1 VPTPT
6 TAGTTPR
13 TAPATGNPEGAP
25 HDERAFRMRRT
36 QEFMDAHD
44 LDGLLVFGA
53 DRSDRYDAGQYL
65 FRDRRYQHFVVPR
78 HGEPVMVAFAAQ
90 VAAQNLRT
98 REQGLET
105 WIEDI
110 RVGSAP
116 ELLPEIAREKGLG
129 RGRLGVIG
137 AGYGSPFYPG
147 GWVSRSVW
155 DAIGE
160 RLPDA
165 ALLDVTRDY
174 GLVMARRSDED
185 LGHLAT
191 AAAAGDAAIEAMMAL
206 AEPGLDETAL
216 YAEGVAAMLRRGMR
230 VTWML
235 FQTGLDNYAW
245 GEPTWLT
252 RPEPARRLERSDMVW
267 AEIFPNY
274 AELNTHVNM
283 SFTLGN
289 PPAETLRCAEAARA
303 SYEAGVAAVRPGAS
317 FAEVCAAMEKP
328 LTEAGMWHLT
338 PQFASLNPLLS
349 GGGSG
354 LGIRDHVAGFAGAY
368 PRADGHEGPF
378 FDFEIESGM
387 TFSLQPDAR
396 LGRRGAIVGGVVA
409 ATESGCREF
418 NTVSTRLN
426 SVEV

>member
-1 VPTPT
+1 MPTQT
-6 TAGTTPR
+6 IAGTASKD
-13 TAPATGNPEGAP
+13 TAADGPGRP

-36 QEFMDAHD
+36 REFMDEQG
-44 LDGLLVFGA
+44 LDALLVFGA

-78 HGEPVMVAFAAQ
+78 EGEPTMVAFAAQ
-90 VAAQNLRT
+90 VAAQHMLS
-98 REQGLET
+98 RERGLDT
-105 WIEDI
+105 WIDDI
-110 RVGSAP
+110 RVGSGP
-116 ELLPEIAREKGLG
+116 ELLPAIVREKGLATG
-129 RGRLGVIG
+129 RIGVIG

-147 GWVSRSVW
+147 GWVSKPIW
-155 DAIGE
+155 DAVGE

-165 ALLDVTRDY
+165 ELVDVTRDY
-174 GLVMARRSDED
+174 GLVMARRSDQD
-185 LGHLAT
+185 LEHLAT
-191 AAAAGDAAIEAMMAL
+191 AAAAGDAAIEAMMAV
-206 AEPGLDETAL
+206 ARPGVDETAV
-216 YAEGVAAMLRRGMR
+216 YSEGVAAMLRRGMR

-252 RPEPARRLERSDMVW
+252 RPESARVLGSNDMVW

-283 SFTLGN
+283 SFTVGA
-289 PPAETLRCAEAARA
+289 PPAETLRCAEVARA
-303 SYEAGVAAVRPGAS
+303 SYEAGLAALRPGAT
-317 FAEVCAAMEKP
+317 FGDVCAAMEVP

-349 GGGSG
+349 GGGSA
-354 LGIRDHVAGFAGAY
+354 LGIREHVPSFADTY
-368 PRADGHEGPF
+368 PHADGHANPF
-378 FDFEIESGM
+378 FDFEIQPGM

-396 LGRRGAIVGGVVA
+396 IGRHGAVVGGVVA
-409 ATESGCREF
+409 ATETGCREF

-426 SVEV
+426 SVDV

>member
-1 VPTPT
+1 MPTPT
-6 TAGTTPR
+6 STETIEPTRDQAFAG
-13 TAPATGNPEGAP
+13 EP

-36 QEFMDAHD
+36 QEFMDVHG
-44 LDGLLVFGA
+44 LDGLLIFGA

-65 FRDRRYQHFVVPR
+65 FRDRRYQHFVLPR
-78 HGEPVMVAFAAQ
+78 HGEPTMVAFAAQ
-90 VAAQNLRT
+90 VAAQNQLS
-98 REQGLET
+98 RERGLQT
-105 WIEDI
+105 WIDDI

-116 ELLPEIAREKGLG
+116 ELLPRIAQEKNLG
-129 RGRLGVIG
+129 RSRLGVIG

-147 GWVSRSVW
+147 GWVSKPVW
-155 DAIGE
+155 DAVSE

-165 ALLDVTRDY
+165 ELLDVTRDY
-174 GLVMARRSDED
+174 GLVMAQRSDED
-185 LGHLAT
+185 LEHIAT
-191 AAAAGDAAIEAMMAL
+191 AARAGDAAIETMMAL
-206 AEPGLDETAL
+206 ARPGVDEVEL
-216 YAEGVAAMLRRGMR
+216 YAEGVAAMMRRGMR

-252 RPEPARRLERSDMVW
+252 RPEPSRRLEERDMVW

-283 SFTLGN
+283 SFTLGE
-289 PPAETLRCAEAARA
+289 PPAETLRCAEVARA
-303 SYEAGVAAVRPGAS
+303 SYEAGLAALRPGAA
-317 FAEVCAAMEKP
+317 FGDVCAAMEVP
-328 LTEAGMWHLT
+328 LAEAGMWHLT

-354 LGIRDHVAGFAGAY
+354 LGVRQHIDSFADAY
-368 PRADGHEGPF
+368 PHADGHLNPI
-378 FDFEIESGM
+378 FDFEIKPGM

-396 LGRRGAIVGGVVA
+396 IGRRGAIVGGVVA
-409 ATESGCREF
+409 ATVSGCREF

-426 SVEV
+426 TVDA

>member
-1 VPTPT
+1 
-6 TAGTTPR
+6 
-13 TAPATGNPEGAP
+13 
-25 HDERAFRMRRT
+25 MRRT
-36 QEFMDAHD
+36 QEFMDAHE

-78 HGEPVMVAFAAQ
+78 HGEPTMVAFAAQ
-90 VAAQNLRT
+90 VAAQNQLTGER
-98 REQGLET
+98 GLET

-116 ELLPEIAREKGLG
+116 ELLPEIAREKQLG

-155 DAIGE
+155 DAISE

-165 ALLDVTRDY
+165 TLIDITRDY
-174 GLVMARRSDED
+174 GLVMAQRSDED
-185 LGHLAT
+185 LAHIAT
-191 AAAAGDAAIEAMMAL
+191 AAAAGDAAIETMMTL
-206 AEPGLDETAL
+206 ARPGVEETEL
-216 YAEGVAAMLRRGMR
+216 YAEGVASMMRRGMR

-235 FQTGLDNYAW
+235 FQTGFNNYAW

-252 RPEPARRLERSDMVW
+252 RPEQARALERSDMVW

-283 SFTLGN
+283 SFVLGT
-289 PPAETLRCAEAARA
+289 PPPETLHCAEVARA

-317 FAEVCAAMEKP
+317 FKDVCTAMEAP

-354 LGIRDHVAGFAGAY
+354 LGIRDHIDGFADAY
-368 PRADGHEGPF
+368 PHADGHAGPF
-378 FDFEIESGM
+378 FDFEIKPGM

-396 LGRRGAIVGGVVA
+396 LGHRGAIVGGVVA

-426 SVEV
+426 SVEA

>member
-1 VPTPT
+1 MPTQII
-6 TAGTTPR
+6 AGTASED
-13 TAPATGNPEGAP
+13 TAADGPGRA
-25 HDERAFRMRRT
+25 HDEREFRMRRT
-36 QEFMDAHD
+36 REFMDEQG
-44 LDGLLVFGA
+44 LDALLVFGA

-78 HGEPVMVAFAAQ
+78 DGEPTMVAFAAQ
-90 VAAQNLRT
+90 VAAQHMLT
-98 REQGLET
+98 RERGLQT
-105 WIEDI
+105 WIDDI
-110 RVGSAP
+110 RVGPGP
-116 ELLPEIAREKGLG
+116 ELLPAIVREKGLAA
-129 RGRLGVIG
+129 GRLGVIG

-147 GWVSRSVW
+147 GWVSKPVW
-155 DAIGE
+155 DAVSE

-165 ALLDVTRDY
+165 ELVDVTRDY

-185 LGHLAT
+185 LEHLAT
-191 AAAAGDAAIEAMMAL
+191 AAAAGDAAIEAMMA
-206 AEPGLDETAL
+206 AARPGVDETAL
-216 YAEGVAAMLRRGMR
+216 YAEGIAAMLRRGMR

-252 RPEPARRLERSDMVW
+252 RPEPARVLGSADMVW

-283 SFTLGN
+283 SFTVGT
-289 PPAETLRCAEAARA
+289 PPAETLRCAEVARA
-303 SYEAGVAAVRPGAS
+303 SYEAGRAALRPGAT
-317 FAEVCAAMEKP
+317 FADVCAAMEEP

-338 PQFASLNPLLS
+338 PQLASLNPLLS

-354 LGIRDHVAGFAGAY
+354 LGIREQVPSFAGAY
-368 PRADGHEGPF
+368 PHADGHAGPF
-378 FDFEIESGM
+378 FDFEILPGM

-396 LGRRGAIVGGVVA
+396 LGRHGAIVGGVVA
-409 ATESGCREF
+409 ATETGCREF

-426 SVEV
+426 SVDG

>member
-1 VPTPT
+1 MPTPT
-6 TAGTTPR
+6 PLPASGGTTI
-13 TAPATGNPEGAP
+13 PEAAAP
-25 HDERAFRMRRT
+25 HSERAFRMRQT
-36 QEFMDAHD
+36 EEFMDAHE
-44 LDGLLVFGA
+44 LDGLLIFGA

-65 FRDRRYQHFVVPR
+65 FRDRRYQHYVLPR
-78 HGEPVMVAFAAQ
+78 HGEPTMVAFAAQ
-90 VAAQNLRT
+90 VAAQHQLS
-98 REQGLET
+98 RERGLET
-105 WIEDI
+105 WIDDI

-116 ELLPEIAREKGLG
+116 ELLPAIAHEKKLG

-147 GWVSRSVW
+147 GWVSKPVW
-155 DAIGE
+155 DAISE
-160 RLPDA
+160 RLPEA
-165 ALLDVTRDY
+165 TLVDVTRDY

-185 LGHLAT
+185 LAHIAT

-206 AEPGLDETAL
+206 ARPGVDETEL
-216 YAEGVAAMLRRGMR
+216 YAEGVATMMRKGMR

-252 RPEPARRLERSDMVW
+252 RPEPSRKLERRDMVW

-283 SFTLGN
+283 SFTLGE
-289 PPAETLRCAEAARA
+289 PPAETARCAEVARA
-303 SYEAGVAAVRPGAS
+303 SYEAGVAAVRPGAT
-317 FAEVCAAMEKP
+317 FGEVCAAMEVP
-328 LTEAGMWHLT
+328 LTESGMWHLT

-349 GGGSG
+349 GGGSA
-354 LGIRDHVAGFAGAY
+354 LGIREHVDAFAETY
-368 PRADGHEGPF
+368 PHADGHARPF
-378 FDFEIESGM
+378 FDFEIRPGM

-396 LGRRGAIVGGVVA
+396 SGRSGAIVGGVVA

-426 SVEV
+426 TVDV